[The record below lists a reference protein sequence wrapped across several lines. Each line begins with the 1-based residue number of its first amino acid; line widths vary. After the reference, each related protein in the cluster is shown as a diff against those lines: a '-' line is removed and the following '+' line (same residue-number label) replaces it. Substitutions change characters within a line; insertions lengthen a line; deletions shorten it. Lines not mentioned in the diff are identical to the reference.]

1 MIGLTPVLALLVSAS
16 VAVPALE
23 GYLRAAAEGRSGIVT
38 GQAVGGPASPGGP
51 DRSLG
56 RLAVTLVP
64 ASPAVLDRLRE
75 VRERA
80 RDDLATYRRSAEA
93 FAGVRR
99 WYEQQLSEAGAGH
112 LVRSTSTGQDGR
124 FELRDV
130 PAGAWLLLAEH
141 AVRVDRTPRSGRA
154 PGRAFRPQPRL
165 VAYHAV
171 TVWVREIAVEPG
183 QMTAVQLTE
192 RNAWMTGIAEER
204 RP

>member
-1 MIGLTPVLALLVSAS
+1 MIGLTPVLGLLVAAS
-16 VAVPALE
+16 VVVPSLD
-23 GYLRAAAEGRSGIVT
+23 GYLRAAAEGRSGTVT
-38 GQAVGGPASPGGP
+38 GQAVGGPASPDGP
-51 DRSLG
+51 DRPLG

-64 ASPAVLDRLRE
+64 ASPALLDRLRE

-80 RDDLATYRRSAEA
+80 RDDLAAYRRSAEA

-112 LVRSTSTGQDGR
+112 LVRSTSTGEDGR
-124 FELRDV
+124 FELQDV

-141 AVRVDRTPRSGRA
+141 AVRVRTPGSGNR

-171 TVWVREIAVEPG
+171 TVWVREVVVEPG
-183 QMTAVQLTE
+183 QTTTVELTE

-204 RP
+204 QP